1 MKYGMDMDKNTHP
14 TKKNE
19 WKFHKKTMACWSR
32 WIVLNRMQAV
42 KFNRT
47 ATEANKKMAFLIL
60 KPDKINKSQL
70 RM

>member
-1 MKYGMDMDKNTHP
+1 
-14 TKKNE
+14 
-19 WKFHKKTMACWSR
+19 
-32 WIVLNRMQAV
+32 MQAV